1 MIKLIKKL
9 NKLNINI
16 VCYNNLTKKELKTIN
31 KTKKILNK
39 IKTKQDKFFATY

>member
-1 MIKLIKKL
+1 MNKLIKKL

-16 VCYNNLTKKELKTIN
+16 VCYNNLTKKEVKTIN
-31 KTKKILNK
+31 KRQRILNK

>member
-16 VCYNNLTKKELKTIN
+16 ICYNNLTKKESKTI
-31 KTKKILNK
+31 KKRKKILNK
-39 IKTKQDKFFATY
+39 IKTKQDNFFATY

>member
-1 MIKLIKKL
+1 MIKKL

-16 VCYNNLTKKELKTIN
+16 VCYNNLTKKDIKTIN

-39 IKTKQDKFFATY
+39 IKTKQKKFFATY